1 MDSSV
6 NAHLI
11 AQFSQDRIAQA
22 TRARQVRENVRA
34 RTVTREMRGM
44 SRLMF
49 GHRVPVAPPAG
60 TTPVPRV

>member
-11 AQFSQDRIAQA
+11 AQFSKDRIDQA
-22 TRARQVRENVRA
+22 THARQVRENLRS
-34 RTVTREMRGM
+34 RTVTRESRGM

-49 GHRVPVAPPAG
+49 GRRAPVAPPAG
-60 TTPVPRV
+60 TMPVPRV